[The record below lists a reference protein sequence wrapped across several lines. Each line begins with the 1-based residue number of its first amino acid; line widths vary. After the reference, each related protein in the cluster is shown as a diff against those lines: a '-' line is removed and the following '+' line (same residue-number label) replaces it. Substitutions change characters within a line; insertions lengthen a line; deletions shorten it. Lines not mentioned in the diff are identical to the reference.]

1 MSDNETSNSE
11 VETQESQS
19 KETNTDSNS
28 QKSSSTEDQN
38 LKKDGIQDYQFELS
52 LNDAKEKFED
62 TVDDQNIK
70 IKEVNFDDDRGTYY
84 YEVTGFDKTNEYDVK
99 IDAETGEILENKQE
113 KEDDQA
119 VALEFDQIKTPEE
132 AMKDDLNQVDNGRV
146 EGWELTNENG
156 RAIYEIALID
166 QDDLEIPAFK
176 NE

>member
-1 MSDNETSNSE
+1 M
-11 VETQESQS
+11 
-19 KETNTDSNS
+19 
-28 QKSSSTEDQN
+28 
-38 LKKDGIQDYQFELS
+38 
-52 LNDAKEKFED
+52 
-62 TVDDQNIK
+62 
-70 IKEVNFDDDRGTYY
+70 
-84 YEVTGFDKTNEYDVK
+84 K

-132 AMKDDLNQVDNGRV
+132 AMKDALNQVDNGRV